1 MIYCYKSAVKS
12 ITVLWLSSLLFFG
25 GGLMAAAQAEEALQ
39 LKLIHLQ
46 AEALSEE
53 NGDEVYISVT
63 KYSNLNRPEEFRI
76 PSSPDNWFFKR
87 LTEANNVTLWQ
98 GSLAKGEEIKLM
110 ISIVEQDFPP
120 WGVDDLIGT
129 LQVMLKE
136 VKGRL
141 VEEWSIPKMD
151 GQPKIEDRGP
161 VSGKGRRYVLHGD
174 NSRYEAELIVLG
186 HKEN

>member
-1 MIYCYKSAVKS
+1 M
-12 ITVLWLSSLLFFG
+12 TVVLLSGLLFFG
-25 GGLMAAAQAEEALQ
+25 GSVMETLQAQEALQ
-39 LKLIHLQ
+39 LKLIHLK

-76 PSSPDNWFFKR
+76 PSSPNNWFFKR
-87 LTEANNVTLWQ
+87 LSEASNVTLWQ

-110 ISIVEQDFPP
+110 ISIAEQDFPP
-120 WGVDDLIGT
+120 WDVDDLIGT
-129 LQVMLKE
+129 LQVTLKE

-141 VEEWSIPKMD
+141 IEEWNIPTMD

-161 VSGKGRRYVLHGD
+161 VSGKGRSYVLHGD
-174 NSRYEAELIVLG
+174 NSRYDIEMIVLG
-186 HKEN
+186 H